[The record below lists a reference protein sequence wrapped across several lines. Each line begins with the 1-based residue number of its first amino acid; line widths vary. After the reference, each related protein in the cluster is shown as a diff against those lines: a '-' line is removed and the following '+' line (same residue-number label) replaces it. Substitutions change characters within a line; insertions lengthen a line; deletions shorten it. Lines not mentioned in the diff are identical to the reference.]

1 MDSNLSNLLYGAIGG
16 GLVAATFKILE
27 SYVIAPF
34 VGESLEARKKLYF
47 YAKPFW
53 LDCYQLEYR
62 LTRINDK
69 DIGYNRHYEGLLTAS
84 LQDAKSVSWFVA
96 EGYCVTSTAYLI
108 ASVAAWIVLV
118 ERDVAFLQFRSKS
131 LTIKFFHLT
140 QNLRSTIS
148 RSFTIWHY
156 YVTGIGEKLIR
167 EGESKPMTFSD
178 FIYSLQG
185 DESNFRVFYS
195 SLFQSINEI
204 SSTSNCE
211 DKIRLVRKQLSEV
224 RSFLETNKIVPQDLA
239 FRRM

>member
-1 MDSNLSNLLYGAIGG
+1 MDANLSNFLYGAIGG
-16 GLVAATFKILE
+16 GLASGAFKLLE
-27 SYVIAPF
+27 SYFIAPF

-62 LTRINDK
+62 LKRINDR
-69 DIGYNRHYEGLLTAS
+69 DIGYSSHYEGLLTAS
-84 LQDAKSVSWFVA
+84 LQDANSVSWFVT

-118 ERDVAFLQFRSKS
+118 ERDVAFLQFRSRS
-131 LTIKFFHLT
+131 LTIRFFHLT

-148 RSFTIWHY
+148 GSFTIWHY

-167 EGESKPMTFSD
+167 EGENKPMTFSD
-178 FIYSLQG
+178 FIYSLQRE
-185 DESNFRVFYS
+185 DHDFRVFYC
-195 SLFQSINEI
+195 SLFQSVSEI
-204 SSTSNCE
+204 SSGSNRE

-224 RSFLETNKIVPQDLA
+224 RSFLETNQIVPLDLA